1 MKKPIN
7 WTVLKNLDQEDYY
20 YKEKA
25 YLAAEREHQY
35 NLAFQEEFELKIAK
49 IEVKKDDT
57 GEIHSNS
64 KKGLHA

>member
-35 NLAFQEEFELKIAK
+35 NLAFQEEF
-49 IEVKKDDT
+49 
-57 GEIHSNS
+57 
-64 KKGLHA
+64 